1 MQINTIAVLV
11 KIKIQIFLIFLYDFY
26 LFSKLSDMANYCIT
40 DHFDN
45 YFNTDHFAN
54 YFDTNVSKAWLTF
67 ESNETRLEVRGV
79 GSRS

>member
-1 MQINTIAVLV
+1 
-11 KIKIQIFLIFLYDFY
+11 
-26 LFSKLSDMANYCIT
+26 MANYCIT